1 MIFQYSNSQISFDKN
16 SSKHISNYIHSGKK
30 ILFLSSRRGY
40 DFLFKNQSLKP
51 LDGQIVHEFIQSEYP
66 TIENI
71 QALYKKCNNT
81 FDIVL
86 AYGGGSVI
94 DTAKV
99 LIYMISNEEENLT
112 DLLGKK
118 TSKKI
123 SNKPFFVAIPTTAGT
138 GSEVTQFATI
148 WDLSLNKKY
157 SLSNPSLKPDHAIL
171 DPVNI
176 STMPNNIMLNTFM
189 DALNQC
195 FESFWSAHRTE
206 KSERFSSRGIFHGLN
221 LLDSYPD
228 INYKKLSLMSLYSG
242 LSISITKTGICHSI
256 SYPLTAHFGIP
267 HGVAC
272 MFSFLELFKF
282 NLSNDDGRFEKYK
295 IHANMLERL
304 ERNFKKIDLYSKI
317 SSHASRE
324 DLINISDEIFHP
336 DRINNNFCK
345 LSKEEIMDIYN
356 RSIESIYN

>member
-16 SSKHISNYIHSGKK
+16 SSKHLSDYIHSGKK
-30 ILFLSSRRGY
+30 ILFLSSRRGH
-40 DFLFKNQSLKP
+40 DFLFKNQSLQ
-51 LDGQIVHEFIQSEYP
+51 LLGGQVVHEFIQSDYP

-71 QALYKKCNNT
+71 QSLYEKCNNT
-81 FDIVL
+81 FDIVV

-99 LIYMISNEEENLT
+99 LIYMISNEEKNLT
-112 DLLGKK
+112 DLLCKK
-118 TSKKI
+118 ISKKI

-148 WDLSLNKKY
+148 WDLSSNKKY
-157 SLSNPSLKPDHAIL
+157 SLSNPNLKPDHAIV
-171 DPVNI
+171 DPINI
-176 STMPNNIMLNTFM
+176 STMPDHIMLNTFM

-282 NLSNDDGRFEKYK
+282 NLSNDDGRFEKYN
-295 IHANMLERL
+295 IHTDMLEKL
-304 ERNFKKIDLYSKI
+304 ERDFKKIDLYSKI
-317 SSHASRE
+317 SCHASRG
-324 DLINISDEIFHP
+324 DLKNISDEIFHP